1 MAAASVSRVKSRIS
15 ESSKAFD
22 SAQNPDLSLGK
33 GLPIARS
40 RRTRLCSRRCGSIQA
55 FRMWMRLQM
64 PWQVGSNF
72 LPVLRSYWSVS
83 RSITPAPTFL
93 LERFTF
99 DHACCL
105 THSAKQNGLRN
116 VPFLFRRGSG
126 SPVVRSRIISAVI
139 RLSWFTSGLCVSLR
153 RSRRKTRERR
163 NCRGSKNGV
172 GGEAW
177 GHFCASILALPCF
190 PRGVRWGL
198 RAPKPAPKSHWLSGL
213 SSFDSRCECVLRGEG
228 YAGITE
234 T

>member
-1 MAAASVSRVKSRIS
+1 MLPPLRFYSSVSNVDAS
-15 ESSKAFD
+15 
-22 SAQNPDLSLGK
+22 PDALASGFELF
-33 GLPIARS
+33 A
-40 RRTRLCSRRCGSIQA
+40 CS
-55 FRMWMRLQM
+55 
-64 PWQVGSNF
+64 
-72 LPVLRSYWSVS
+72 
-83 RSITPAPTFL
+83 TFL
-93 LERFTF
+93 LERFAF

-163 NCRGSKNGV
+163 NCGGSENGV

-213 SSFDSRCECVLRGEG
+213 SSFDSRCECVLRGES

-234 T
+234 I

>member
-1 MAAASVSRVKSRIS
+1 MLPPLRFYSSVSNVDAS
-15 ESSKAFD
+15 
-22 SAQNPDLSLGK
+22 PDALASGFELF
-33 GLPIARS
+33 A
-40 RRTRLCSRRCGSIQA
+40 CS
-55 FRMWMRLQM
+55 
-64 PWQVGSNF
+64 
-72 LPVLRSYWSVS
+72 
-83 RSITPAPTFL
+83 TFL
-93 LERFTF
+93 LERFAF

-163 NCRGSKNGV
+163 NCGGSENGV

-213 SSFDSRCECVLRGEG
+213 SSFDSPRGCVLRSEG
-228 YAGITE
+228 DSGITE
-234 T
+234 I